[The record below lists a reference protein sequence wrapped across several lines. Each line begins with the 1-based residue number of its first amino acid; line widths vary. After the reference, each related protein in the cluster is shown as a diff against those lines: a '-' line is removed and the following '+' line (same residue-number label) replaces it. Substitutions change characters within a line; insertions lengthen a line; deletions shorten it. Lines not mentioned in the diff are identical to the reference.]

1 VNDLLRSLKPAIFV
15 GFSRKDLQAFPAAVR
30 GKIGQSLFEAQLG
43 VHPHNAKPLRGFSGV
58 LEIRDNF
65 DGDTYRAV
73 YPCALRVSCTSC
85 TPFKRNRRAGLPPRN
100 DTSNWSGTPEGRR
113 SRSPGNKG
121 RPTMTT
127 RKKLPAHEKGSGNI
141 FADLG
146 LPNAGEHQ
154 LKAALV
160 VQLKRLIAERE
171 LTQTAA
177 ARLIEMKQ
185 PDLSKLLRGDFR
197 LVSVEKLMRM
207 LTAFDQDVE
216 ITLKPHRKRGEAGR
230 IAFISAAS

>member
-1 VNDLLRSLKPAIFV
+1 M
-15 GFSRKDLQAFPAAVR
+15 
-30 GKIGQSLFEAQLG
+30 
-43 VHPHNAKPLRGFSGV
+43 
-58 LEIRDNF
+58 
-65 DGDTYRAV
+65 
-73 YPCALRVSCTSC
+73 
-85 TPFKRNRRAGLPPRN
+85 
-100 DTSNWSGTPEGRR
+100 
-113 SRSPGNKG
+113 
-121 RPTMTT
+121 MTT
-127 RKKLPAHEKGSGNI
+127 RKKLPAHETGSGNI

-146 LPNAGEHQ
+146 LPNAEEHQ

-160 VQLKRLIAERE
+160 VQLKRLIAGRE

-177 ARLIEMKQ
+177 AKLIEMKQ

-216 ITLKPHRKRGEAGR
+216 ITLKPHRKRGRAGR